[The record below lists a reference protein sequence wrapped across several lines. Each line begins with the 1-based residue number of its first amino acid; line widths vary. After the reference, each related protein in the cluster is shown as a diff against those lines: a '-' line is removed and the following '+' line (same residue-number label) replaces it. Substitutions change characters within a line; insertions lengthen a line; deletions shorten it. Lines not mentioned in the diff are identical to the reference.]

1 MPEPQV
7 IVKTEYQK
15 QMVPSAWVVD
25 CLAPPQPREDAKNNE
40 LVEYMVSMEL
50 ALKDCNTDKRAI
62 RQWQSK
68 ELVTQ

>member
-1 MPEPQV
+1 
-7 IVKTEYQK
+7 
-15 QMVPSAWVVD
+15 MVPSAWVVD

>member
-1 MPEPQV
+1 M

-15 QMVPSAWVVD
+15 QKVPSAWVFD
-25 CLAPPQPREDAKNNE
+25 CLAPPQPNEGQKTSNNE

-62 RQWQSK
+62 RQWQST
-68 ELVTQ
+68 E